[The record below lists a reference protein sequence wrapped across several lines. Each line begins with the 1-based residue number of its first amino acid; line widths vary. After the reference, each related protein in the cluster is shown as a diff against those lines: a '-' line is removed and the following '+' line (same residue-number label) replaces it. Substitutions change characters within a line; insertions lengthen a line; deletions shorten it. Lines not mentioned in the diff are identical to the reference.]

1 VFTTHVVYCSYVTCV
16 QASQLCTR
24 TRAKKV
30 VVGLTLVAVSV
41 GCGFYHTSYYL
52 YRYYRPVISATYI
65 VLYIAFFAVLPVT
78 VLIVNVLL
86 VREVRRA
93 SINAAANL
101 GLHHQSTSSNSAV
114 PTVMVIATSLVYALL
129 LVTGSITYLI
139 LSYLTYSS
147 LFSKFY
153 FMLLLPVSRFVFA
166 YNFCVYLITGKQFR
180 SELRILFCRCF
191 SSSSSSSSSAVAR
204 DYNDARLAG
213 RGRAESVV

>member
-1 VFTTHVVYCSYVTCV
+1 VSVAIVRYTFV
-16 QASQLCTR
+16 QASQLCTSN
-24 TRAKKV
+24 RAKKV
-30 VVGLTLVAVSV
+30 IIGLALVAVSV
-41 GCGFYHTSYYL
+41 QCSLSYTGDL
-52 YRYYRPVISATYI
+52 LSD
-65 VLYIAFFAVLPVT
+65 YIASVVLTVIETALYAVLPVT
-78 VLIVNVLL
+78 VLIINVLL
-86 VREVRRA
+86 VLEVRRA

-114 PTVMVIATSLVYALL
+114 PTVMVVATSLVYALL
-129 LVTGSITYLI
+129 LVTGSITYLV
-139 LSYLTYSS
+139 LRYLTYSS